1 MKKLLALVLALVMSM
16 SLVTI
21 SNAAFSDAK
30 EIKHAEAVGVMN
42 ALGVINGMPDG
53 SFAPDGNVT
62 RAEMAKMISIIM
74 LGDVDASAFV
84 GTSTGLTD
92 IKGHWAEGYIQYCYS
107 QGIIAG
113 KGDGTFAPNANV
125 TTVEAAKML
134 LGAIGYNSN
143 VQGYVGS
150 DWAIN
155 VTRDAQISGFF
166 KDLKGLVSG
175 KALSRD
181 EAAQMIWNA
190 LQAPTVVK
198 TATINSEG
206 KVSYTYSN
214 KNESNQWNASLLNK
228 TFDAVTYEGIL
239 TGSGKW
245 GASTNKDNYSIQ
257 AKKLNGNDLT
267 TSSSPALN
275 APLDFKWKGMDLTAM
290 AGEYVKVV
298 YNTEDKTTY
307 GVFSVADM
315 NTVVYSTTDKVEDI
329 KSDSIKIDGVKY
341 DTDSLSYTGS
351 DTVADTV
358 KFIDNDGDGKLN
370 LAIPNPVGVYKV
382 TYVGSDNFTLAGTG
396 HTNSANS
403 YVPNSMSNKKSDV
416 KAYDGMAKDDIVVV
430 KKDLYTGKMSVE
442 KADVV
447 SGTVTG
453 TKTGKYLVNGAW
465 YQVMNGTAPIAL
477 GNTIDFYAIGETIY
491 YTKVTSGAKDAS
503 NFAMAIT
510 KGNGDALSAAQVKL
524 LFSDGTKKVVT
535 LSNDSAAAT
544 AGSLYTFETNN
555 DGEYKLTALA
565 AAVGDYT
572 KTGTDT
578 VAISDGKIATYGGTT
593 IADDA
598 VVFLF
603 KGHVGNDAVTNDGK
617 IMTGK
622 ELKKVS
628 TVGTSQAATTTTA
641 GTSVATDILN
651 TGKGGYTYASNG
663 LTKVAILAVATTKYQ
678 DAGKDAV
685 AWPTVTSAA
694 NYGFIVSDPYKTS
707 IDGTK
712 YQVYQ
717 VWDGSN
723 TVTYKVKTD
732 ASAFTGVKYQV
743 IGYDV
748 VSADTIK
755 NVTLIGTTET
765 AVVGLNGEE
774 ITFSDD
780 ATNLT
785 AGTVGKLDGNTRY
798 LYVNTAAEKAEEI
811 GVSGGSVERANNPSG
826 SIYVKNVLVL
836 VDTDKTLDLIVVDT
850 NNKMALQSAS
860 KGDLTISG
868 TIPAG
873 VTITIDGVEYTAT
886 TTNVVKP
893 GDVVK
898 VSRSASAALSS
909 LTVADTTLTSGNTTV
924 PASGSYVSY
933 IADGSDLTIT
943 IA

>member
-245 GASTNKDNYSIQ
+245 GASTNKDHYSIQ

-275 APLDFKWKGMDLTAM
+275 APLQFKWKGMDLTAM

-341 DTDSLSYTGS
+341 DTDSLGYSYTS
-351 DTVADTV
+351 AKADAV
-358 KFIDNDGDGKLN
+358 KFVDSDGDGKLDYWKVDY
-370 LAIPNPVGVYKV
+370 VGVYKV
-382 TYVGSDNFTLAGTG
+382 TYVGSDSFTLSAAD
-396 HTNSANS
+396 TNNANS
-403 YVPNSMSNKKSDV
+403 YTLDSQSNKFADV

-430 KKDLYTGKMSVE
+430 KQDLYKDEMVVE

-447 SGTVTG
+447 SGTVSG
-453 TKTGKYLVNGAW
+453 IKTGKVLVNGTW
-465 YQVMNGTAPIAL
+465 YQSMAGVTSLAL
-477 GNTIDFYAIGETIY
+477 GNVIDFYAIGNTIY
-491 YTKVTSGAKDAS
+491 YAKVTSGAK
-503 NFAMAIT
+503 NVENVAMVIT
-510 KGNGDALSAAQVKL
+510 VGNTSDTLNAAQAKL
-524 LFSDGTKKVVT
+524 LFSDGSKKVVT
-535 LSNDSAAAT
+535 VAADSGYVAAGSLT
-544 AGSLYTFETNN
+544 VGSLYTYETKNN
-555 DGEYKLTALA
+555 GDYRLKALASFGDYTALA
-565 AAVGDYT
+565 THDL
-572 KTGTDT
+572 KDK
-578 VAISDGKIATYGGTT
+578 DGGTT
-593 IADDA
+593 AAAAIGYINDGTNNISIADNA
-598 VVFLF
+598 VIFVL
-603 KGHVGNDAVTNDGK
+603 KGTANSANAANDGK
-617 IMTGK
+617 VITGK
-622 ELKKVS
+622 ELKSARYDSV
-628 TVGTSQAATTTTA
+628 TAVANAAT
-641 GTSVATDILN
+641 AT
-651 TGKGGYTYASNG
+651 SNG
-663 LTKVAILAVATTKYQ
+663 LTKVAFAAVSAT
-678 DAGKDAV
+678 
-685 AWPTVTSAA
+685 AWPTTTSSA
-694 NYGFIVSDPYKTS
+694 NYGYIVADPYMTEV
-707 IDGTK
+707 DGTK
-712 YQVYQ
+712 YVTYQ
-717 VWDGSN
+717 LWDGSN
-723 TVTYKVKTD
+723 TVTYKFKADTIPTG
-732 ASAFTGVKYQV
+732 SAKGLV
-743 IGYDV
+743 IGYDT
-748 VSADTIK
+748 ADGDIIK
-755 NVTLIGTTET
+755 NVTDITTTAAAVKGLDGT
-765 AVVGLNGEE
+765 E
-774 ITFSDD
+774 ITFDVTVGGN
-780 ATNLT
+780 A
-785 AGTVGKLDGNTRY
+785 AGTSFKLDGNTTY
-798 LYVNTAAEKAEEI
+798 LYVNSDAEKAEEI
-811 GVSGGSVERANNPSG
+811 GVSGGSVARANNPASG
-826 SIYVKNVLVL
+826 IYVKNVRVL
-836 VDTDKTLDLIVVDT
+836 ANSDKTIKLIVVDVD
-850 NNKMALQSAS
+850 NKLALQAS
-860 KGDLTISG
+860 EMKDVTVTNTATLTAANVKVTVDGNEVDVAAGATDAVKAGDLIK
-868 TIPAG
+868 
-873 VTITIDGVEYTAT
+873 ITNLDAT
-886 TTNVVKP
+886 K
-893 GDVVK
+893 
-898 VSRSASAALSS
+898 
-909 LTVADTTLTSGNTTV
+909 TLTYSVTGVDGTHSGATLV
-924 PASGSYVSY
+924 AGASVTLVATGS
-933 IADGSDLTIT
+933 ADVAIT
-943 IA
+943 WTSLA

>member
-245 GASTNKDNYSIQ
+245 GTSTNKDHYSIQ

-267 TSSSPALN
+267 GSSSPALN
-275 APLDFKWKGMDLTAM
+275 ATLQFKWKGMDLTAM

-370 LAIPNPVGVYKV
+370 LAYVYSVGVYKV
-382 TYVGSDNFTLAGTG
+382 TYVGSDSFTLAGTDY
-396 HTNSANS
+396 TNSANS
-403 YVPNSMSNKKSDV
+403 YTLDSQSNKKADV
-416 KAYDGMAKDDIVVV
+416 KVYDGIAKDDIVVV
-430 KKDLYTGKMSVE
+430 KKDLYTGKMVVE

-447 SGTVTG
+447 SGTVSG
-453 TKTGKYLVNGAW
+453 IKTGKVLVNGTW
-465 YQVMNGTAPIAL
+465 YQSMTGVTSLNL
-477 GNTIDFYAIGETIY
+477 GNTIDFYAIGNTIY
-491 YTKVTSGAKDAS
+491 YAKVTSGAK
-503 NFAMAIT
+503 NVENVAMVVT
-510 KGNGDALSAAQVKL
+510 KGNTSDTLNAAQVKL
-524 LFSDGTKKVVT
+524 LFSDGTKKTVT
-535 LSNDSAAAT
+535 VASDSVADVSSLT
-544 AGSLYTFETNN
+544 VGSLYTYETKNN
-555 DGEYKLTALA
+555 GDYKLKALESF
-565 AAVGDYT
+565 GDYT
-572 KTGTDT
+572 NLTTHVLKDNTGNENDT
-578 VAISDGKIATYGGTT
+578 TAIGYINIGGTNNIS
-593 IADDA
+593 IADNAVIFVLKGTANSADA
-598 VVFLF
+598 
-603 KGHVGNDAVTNDGK
+603 ANDGK
-617 IMTGK
+617 VITGK
-622 ELKKVS
+622 ELKSALYSSV
-628 TVGTSQAATTTTA
+628 TAVANAAT
-641 GTSVATDILN
+641 AT
-651 TGKGGYTYASNG
+651 SNG
-663 LTKVAILAVATTKYQ
+663 LTKVAFAAVSAT
-678 DAGKDAV
+678 D
-685 AWPTVTSAA
+685 WPTTTSSA
-694 NYGFIVSDPYKTS
+694 NYGYIVADPYMTEV
-707 IDGTK
+707 DGTK
-712 YQVYQ
+712 YVTYQ

-723 TVTYKVKTD
+723 TVTYKFKSDSIPANTD
-732 ASAFTGVKYQV
+732 KKGLV
-743 IGYDV
+743 IGYDT
-748 VSADTIK
+748 ADGDIIK
-755 NVTLIGTTET
+755 NVTDITTTAAAVKGLDGT
-765 AVVGLNGEE
+765 E
-774 ITFSDD
+774 ITFDVTVGGN
-780 ATNLT
+780 A
-785 AGTVGKLDGNTRY
+785 AGTSFKLDGNTKY
-798 LYVNTAAEKAEEI
+798 LYVNSDAEKAENI
-811 GVSGGSVERANNPSG
+811 GVSGGSVERANNPATD
-826 SIYVKNVLVL
+826 IYVKNVRVL
-836 VDTDKTLDLIVVDT
+836 ANSDKTIKLIVVDVD
-850 NNKMALQSAS
+850 NKLALQAS
-860 KGDLTISG
+860 EMQDVTVTNTATLTAANVKVTVDGNEVDVAAGATDAVKAGDLIK
-868 TIPAG
+868 
-873 VTITIDGVEYTAT
+873 ITNLDAT
-886 TTNVVKP
+886 K
-893 GDVVK
+893 
-898 VSRSASAALSS
+898 
-909 LTVADTTLTSGNTTV
+909 TLTYSVTGVDGTHSGATLV
-924 PASGSYVSY
+924 AGASVTLVATGS
-933 IADGSDLTIT
+933 ADVAIT
-943 IA
+943 WTSLA